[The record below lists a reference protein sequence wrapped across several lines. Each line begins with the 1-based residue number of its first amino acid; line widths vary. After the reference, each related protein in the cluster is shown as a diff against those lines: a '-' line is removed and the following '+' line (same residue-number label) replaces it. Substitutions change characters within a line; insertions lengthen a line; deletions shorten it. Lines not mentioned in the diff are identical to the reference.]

1 MYIYIAWS
9 NLLELPILPTGAVY
23 IYIAF
28 FVTSLIKVIAPPPV
42 PQDMTVMST

>member
-1 MYIYIAWS
+1 MYIYRAWS
-9 NLLELPILPTGAVY
+9 NLLELSILPTGAV
-23 IYIAF
+23 YIAF